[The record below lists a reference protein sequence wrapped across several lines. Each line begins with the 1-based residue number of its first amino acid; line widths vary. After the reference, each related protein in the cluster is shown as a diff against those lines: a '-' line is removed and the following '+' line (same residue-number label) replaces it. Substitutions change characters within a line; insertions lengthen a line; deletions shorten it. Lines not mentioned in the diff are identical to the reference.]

1 MNELLIEAAAQDIVI
16 NPADLAAEV
25 AQNVRMIL
33 TTPVGTLPLDRR
45 FGLDFSIL
53 DQPMERAKALLA
65 VEIFQKLK
73 RYEPRA
79 ELVRVR
85 FSGDGPDGTLTP
97 NVIVRLKD
105 E

>member
-1 MNELLIEAAAQDIVI
+1 MSELLIEAAGQEIVI
-16 NPADLAAEV
+16 HPQELEAEV

-33 TTPVGTLPLDRR
+33 TTPVGTLALDRQ

-53 DQPMERAKALLA
+53 DQPIERAQALLA

-73 RYEPRA
+73 RYEPRV

-85 FSGDGPDGTLTP
+85 FSGNGPDGKLTP
-97 NVIVRLKD
+97 SVIVRLHD

>member
-1 MNELLIEAAAQDIVI
+1 MSDLLIDSAGHEIEI
-16 NPADLAAEV
+16 HPRDLSTEV

-33 TTPVGTLPLDRR
+33 STAVGTLPLDRR

-53 DQPMERAKALLA
+53 DQPIERAKALLS
-65 VEIFQKLK
+65 VEVYRKLK
-73 RYEPRA
+73 RYEPRV

-85 FSGDGPDGTLTP
+85 FSGNGPDGRLAP
-97 NVIVRLKD
+97 SVIVRIKD